1 MLHHTLEPPDGK
13 RERRV
18 GKRLRGGLGGGPR
31 SGAVEGCEGAWAG
44 YAGVA
49 RGELEPMQE
58 STRIC
63 GKGGRAGHRKPHT
76 RGCMGSQ
83 EIAGYGGYAVR
94 CAVLPHTDRE
104 ASISCPAAPKGHRR
118 EYPDLLRGAHLRA
131 RSPPPSRYR
140 LSDAKSPDTFLRRC
154 LEGLR
159 MYSAGCGVKK
169 CPTKNWLSDLTSK
182 GIRLHRRRSK
192 TLFRP
197 IKHTV
202 APKPRIN
209 RCNPFLPSLPQ
220 LVGLEVCR
228 SVGI

>member
-1 MLHHTLEPPDGK
+1 MEGTPYAAQSSRTQTEKPRYPA
-13 RERRV
+13 RRRQRDIV
-18 GKRLRGGLGGGPR
+18 VSILIFF
-31 SGAVEGCEGAWAG
+31 
-44 YAGVA
+44 VA
-49 RGELEPMQE
+49 LIFG
-58 STRIC
+58 
-63 GKGGRAGHRKPHT
+63 
-76 RGCMGSQ
+76 
-83 EIAGYGGYAVR
+83 
-94 CAVLPHTDRE
+94 
-104 ASISCPAAPKGHRR
+104 PAA
-118 EYPDLLRGAHLRA
+118 
-131 RSPPPSRYR
+131 PPPSRYR